1 MPIAHGDDSPKQA
14 LASLVELS
22 SVRIDAVSARDMRAF
37 TAQLEAVAS
46 AAKAGDLDSVCESL
60 DDLLR
65 ALEAHKTARFE
76 ALALAL
82 DPCANALDPVARAA
96 GWAWALVGRERYFSA
111 AFSPAISALDRAEE
125 LLARFDDSAGRNRYT
140 VALKYHALALAPTEP
155 DSAIERLD
163 KITAIAEQTREPS
176 QRTRAIETCAQ
187 LVDHLLDR
195 RPSDVVALCQRAR
208 GLDRADATRLM
219 WEVLLECSNGEA
231 LALRRLGRDREALDA
246 CARTVELSAN
256 VRSENAAV
264 SLAWALCEGAFIAA
278 ERVAD
283 ADAGLRFVSAL
294 REQVGAI
301 DEQTDHEVIAEL
313 AYAVSMEA
321 RCFSL
326 KAETDRA
333 IAACDEAVALASRV
347 GDDSG
352 ARGAHAAALRVKGE
366 ALSLLG
372 REEEARAAW
381 RECVERFVDDES
393 DDVRDE
399 ARRAR
404 ARLG

>member
-22 SVRIDAVSARDMRAF
+22 SVRIDAVSARDQRALR
-37 TAQLEAVAS
+37 AQLEAVES
-46 AAKAGDLDSVCESL
+46 AAKAGDLDSVCDAL

-96 GWAWALVGRERYFSA
+96 GWAWALVGRERYCSA
-111 AFSPAISALDRAEE
+111 AFSPAIAALERAEE
-125 LLARFDDSAGRNRYT
+125 LLARFDDSPGRNRYT
-140 VALKYHALALAPTEP
+140 VALKYHALALAQTDP
-155 DSAIERLD
+155 DSAIERLG

-176 QRTRAIETCAQ
+176 QRNRAIETCAQ
-187 LVDHLLDR
+187 LVDHLLER
-195 RPSDVVALCQRAR
+195 RPSDVVAICQRAL
-208 GLDRADATRLM
+208 GLDRADATRFT

-231 LALRRLGRDREALDA
+231 LALRRLGRDGEALDA
-246 CARTVELSAN
+246 CARTVELAAN
-256 VRSENAAV
+256 ARSENAAV

-294 REQVGAI
+294 RAQVGAVR
-301 DEQTDHEVIAEL
+301 DDTDKEVIAEL

-321 RCFSL
+321 RCFLL
-326 KAETDRA
+326 KAESARA
-333 IAACDEAVALASRV
+333 LAACDEAVALAARARE
-347 GDDSG
+347 DRG

-381 RECVERFVDDES
+381 SECVERFIADDS

-399 ARRAR
+399 ANRAR
-404 ARLG
+404 ALLG